1 MSKPRPGPLTT
12 DQLWSLAM
20 LLKQWREHIDYS
32 LRAMEGR
39 RWKRKSLLNVYKNYR
54 DMVQDF
60 NLINALRV
68 SVLEA
73 LEMAYLIKSMEEKDG
88 KREGTGGQG
97 KGR

>member
-1 MSKPRPGPLTT
+1 V
-12 DQLWSLAM
+12 
-20 LLKQWREHIDYS
+20 E
-32 LRAMEGR
+32 EE
-39 RWKRKSLLNVYKNYR
+39 SLLNVYKNYR